1 MEIAEAQR
9 EVRQVYRNGSVGQLV
24 SGALWLASAA
34 AGTWG
39 SRNAAIAVLIFG
51 GFFIYPLTQVALKVA
66 GGPAA
71 LRAENP
77 MRFLAMQV
85 AFVVPLCIPLVLW
98 ATRHEA
104 AWFYPGFMIVVG
116 AHYLPFVFL
125 YGMPAFAAL
134 GGLLV
139 AGGWLLGFQPQG
151 FTAGGWATGAVLLLF
166 GLLAGRLGG
175 SRTA

>member
-1 MEIAEAQR
+1 MIETTLR
-9 EVRQVYRNGSVGQLV
+9 
-24 SGALWLASAA
+24 LAPDRWATVPA
-34 AGTWG
+34 PDLAG
-39 SRNAAIAVLIFG
+39 L
-51 GFFIYPLTQVALKVA
+51 LEQVAPLRREN
-66 GGPAA
+66 AA

-85 AFVVPLCIPLVLW
+85 AFTVPLCIPLVLW
-98 ATRHEA
+98 ATRHQA

-166 GLLAGRLGG
+166 GLLARRLGG